1 MPVPSE
7 DLVLQQAAAA
17 AQHQFEPPPMKHR
30 DTRDSI
36 SSTDSDVSLTYDG
49 NSSGTED
56 CSGTCSPSPAREDDV
71 CSKISAATTK
81 LAAELSSDSEGST
94 SKDSGCEEVEV
105 IAAEVLNDSFTPPDV
120 ELAARIVQQVEFYFS
135 DVNITKDAFL
145 LKHVKRNKEGY
156 VSLKLIS
163 SFKRVKH
170 LAKDWRVVAYALA
183 NGSQLLQVNEARTKL
198 RRLAPLPRYDDT
210 APSRT
215 VVAIDLPLEKPTIES
230 VVDLFA
236 PCGKLA
242 LVRILRPGNPVPA
255 DVRPF
260 VATLPELAKV
270 VCALIEF
277 EDTDGAKSAVQRRPA
292 CAQAA
297 PLQWGG
303 MRVMELTQK
312 SSNSNTATSTA
323 PVLKER
329 KKRVVKPKPAMVRLQ
344 SDYDSSC
351 QSGSDAESFYD
362 SPRRRSSTS
371 SSISSLRS
379 SPLASPLR
387 ILHHSPLAEFVNVA
401 PWIPRR
407 QLPATSALPSPL
419 AQLTRPRSNTTP
431 NVLGTLPVN
440 VVRLPRGPDGTR
452 GFLSRKVQV
461 TTPRG
466 RSASTPVCPVGAMLT
481 AAY

>member
-1 MPVPSE
+1 MLQHEE
-7 DLVLQQAAAA
+7 DSLE
-17 AQHQFEPPPMKHR
+17 FEPPPMKHR

-36 SSTDSDVSLTYDG
+36 SSTDSDVSLSYDG
-49 NSSGTED
+49 NSSGAED
-56 CSGTCSPSPAREDDV
+56 CSGASSPTPTVVPAKLLAV
-71 CSKISAATTK
+71 GKSIS
-81 LAAELSSDSEGST
+81 ELSSDSEGST
-94 SKDSGCEEVEV
+94 SKDSGCEEVEAPV
-105 IAAEVLNDSFTPPDV
+105 IDSDDFTPPDT

-170 LAKDWRVVAYALA
+170 LAKDWRVVAHALA
-183 NGSQLLQVNEARTKL
+183 KGSQLLQVNEARTKL

-215 VVAIDLPLEKPTIES
+215 VVALDLPLEKPTIES

-260 VATLPELAKV
+260 VAALPELARA

-277 EDTDGAKSAVQRRPA
+277 EDADGAKCALQRRPA

-297 PLQWGG
+297 PLQWSA
-303 MRVMELTQK
+303 MRVLELVQK
-312 SSNSNTATSTA
+312 ASATPNNPAITI
-323 PVLKER
+323 VKER
-329 KKRVVKPKPAMVRLQ
+329 KKRVVKPKPALMRLQ

-351 QSGSDAESFYD
+351 QSGSDAEGFYE
-362 SPRRRSSTS
+362 SPRRRSSTASSVS
-371 SSISSLRS
+371 SSRS

-401 PWIPRR
+401 PWCPRR
-407 QLPATSALPSPL
+407 QVPCNNPTPASPL
-419 AQLTRPRSNTTP
+419 VARPRSNTTP
-431 NVLGTLPVN
+431 NVLRTLPEN
-440 VVRLPRGPDGTR
+440 VLRLPRGPDGTR
-452 GFLSRKVQV
+452 GFRDRLVAARA
-461 TTPRG
+461 
-466 RSASTPVCPVGAMLT
+466 RSASAPICPIAV
-481 AAY
+481 AAVLQSVY

>member
-1 MPVPSE
+1 MPIE
-7 DLVLQQAAAA
+7 DLVMLQ
-17 AQHQFEPPPMKHR
+17 HVEEPLKFEPPPMKHR

-36 SSTDSDVSLTYDG
+36 SSTDSDVSLSYDG

-56 CSGTCSPSPAREDDV
+56 CSGTSSPTPTTVPNKLLDSPAP
-71 CSKISAATTK
+71 
-81 LAAELSSDSEGST
+81 SDSEGST
-94 SKDSGCEEVEV
+94 SKDSGCEEVEIPV
-105 IAAEVLNDSFTPPDV
+105 PDTDDFTPPDV

-260 VATLPELAKV
+260 VAALPELARV

-277 EDTDGAKSAVQRRPA
+277 EGADGARSALQRRPA

-297 PLQWGG
+297 PLQWGS
-303 MRVMELTQK
+303 MRVLELVQK
-312 SSNSNTATSTA
+312 TPVATTN
-323 PVLKER
+323 PQITVQKER
-329 KKRVVKPKPAMVRLQ
+329 KKRVAKPKPALMRLQ

-351 QSGSDAESFYD
+351 QSGGSDAEGFYD
-362 SPRRRSSTS
+362 TPRRRSSTAS
-371 SSISSLRS
+371 SVSSVRS
-379 SPLASPLR
+379 SPLSSPLR

-407 QLPATSALPSPL
+407 QTITNITTVSPL
-419 AQLTRPRSNTTP
+419 AARPRSNTTP
-431 NVLGTLPVN
+431 NVLRTLPEN
-440 VVRLPRGPDGTR
+440 VLRLPRGPDGTR
-452 GFLSRKVQV
+452 GFRDRLAAVGAAARA
-461 TTPRG
+461 
-466 RSASTPVCPVGAMLT
+466 RSVSAPVCPSALAVNLQQR
-481 AAY
+481 AY